1 MSLLSESMEAFIVM
15 NKSTVPDDYGGSK
28 DVYVEGMEIMGAMPY
43 NRSTIAKIANAVSAQ
58 TSYTLIVEKKYALEF
73 YTILKRVEDGR
84 LFRIMTGTNDHQT
97 PKTAGLDMRAYDV
110 EEVKIGGT
118 NGQVTSVQ

>member
-1 MSLLSESMEAFIVM
+1 MSLLSDSMEPFIIM

-28 DVYVEGMEIMGAMPY
+28 DVYVDGMEIMGGMPY
-43 NRSTIAKIANAVSAQ
+43 ERSTLTKIANAVGAK
-58 TSYTLIVEKKYALEF
+58 TYYTLTVEKKYTLEF
-73 YTILKRVEDGR
+73 YTILKRVEDGK
-84 LFRIMTGTNDHQT
+84 LFRIMSGTKDRQT
-97 PKTAGLDMRAYDV
+97 PKTAGLDMRQYDV